1 MNDMLPNTPQKVR
14 AANCARI
21 PKVTR
26 VQLCSRLQQVA
37 THRVD
42 QHPAVTAVPE
52 KPRAPIML
60 VMRKAPYRNADLH
73 FRKQS
78 RCINRMPKTQ
88 QSYSCLRAVQFCTRF
103 TGPHAASWGRGLFA
117 IHVRVSSNCTHTYRS
132 RWGRATRLSNW
143 AQGLNMERL
152 RAQAPWRSHT
162 QTREPH
168 VRQQGGGA
176 RVVCDPGH

>member
-21 PKVTR
+21 PNVTW
-26 VQLCSRLQQVA
+26 VQLCLRLQQAVKR
-37 THRVD
+37 RVD

-60 VMRKAPYRNADLH
+60 NMRQCISLQRGLTFPQPKSMR
-73 FRKQS
+73 QS
-78 RCINRMPKTQ
+78 HVNSQ
-88 QSYSCLRAVQFCTRF
+88 QSFSCLRAVQFCTRF

-132 RWGRATRLSNW
+132 RWGRATCLSNW

-162 QTREPH
+162 QTP
-168 VRQQGGGA
+168 
-176 RVVCDPGH
+176 

>member
-1 MNDMLPNTPQKVR
+1 MLPNTPQKVR

-21 PKVTR
+21 PNVTW
-26 VQLCSRLQQVA
+26 VQLFSRLQQVA
-37 THRVD
+37 KRRVD

-60 VMRKAPYRNADLH
+60 VMRCRIELQHELTFPQANSKQQLH
-73 FRKQS
+73 
-78 RCINRMPKTQ
+78 NKTQ
-88 QSYSCLRAVQFCTRF
+88 QSYSCLRAVQFCTRL

-132 RWGRATRLSNW
+132 RWGRATCLSNW

-162 QTREPH
+162 QTP
-168 VRQQGGGA
+168 
-176 RVVCDPGH
+176 

>member
-1 MNDMLPNTPQKVR
+1 MLPNTPQNVW
-14 AANCARI
+14 AARCARI
-21 PKVTR
+21 PNVTW
-26 VQLCSRLQQVA
+26 VQLCSRLQQA
-37 THRVD
+37 AKHRVD

-60 VMRKAPYRNADLH
+60 VMRCRIELQHGRTFPQANSKQHLH
-73 FRKQS
+73 DNS
-78 RCINRMPKTQ
+78 Q
-88 QSYSCLRAVQFCTRF
+88 QSCSCLRAVQFCTRF

-117 IHVRVSSNCTHTYRS
+117 IHVRVSSNCVYTYRS

-162 QTREPH
+162 QTP
-168 VRQQGGGA
+168 
-176 RVVCDPGH
+176 

>member
-1 MNDMLPNTPQKVR
+1 MLPNTPQKVR

-21 PKVTR
+21 PNVTR
-26 VQLCSRLQQVA
+26 AQLCSRLQQA
-37 THRVD
+37 AKRRVD

-60 VMRKAPYRNADLH
+60 VMRCRIELQHGLTFPHANSKQHLHANNA
-73 FRKQS
+73 
-78 RCINRMPKTQ
+78 
-88 QSYSCLRAVQFCTRF
+88 AVLQLFACGTVCTRF
-103 TGPHAASWGRGLFA
+103 IGPHAASWGRGLFA

-132 RWGRATRLSNW
+132 RWGRATCLSNW

-162 QTREPH
+162 QTP
-168 VRQQGGGA
+168 
-176 RVVCDPGH
+176 